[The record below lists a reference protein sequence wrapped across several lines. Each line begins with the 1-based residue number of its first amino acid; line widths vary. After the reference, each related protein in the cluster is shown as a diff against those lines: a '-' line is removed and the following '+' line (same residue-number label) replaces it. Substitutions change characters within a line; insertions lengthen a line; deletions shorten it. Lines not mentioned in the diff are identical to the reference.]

1 MGLNQRNRFSR
12 RDFLKTT
19 AVGAGAGLFGW
30 KARGASL
37 AATRQAG
44 GPRKK
49 IPVGVQLYSVRALAA
64 KDLPATLE
72 AIGRMGYKG
81 VEFAGYYGW
90 ESKPKEL
97 RKLLDANGLKCCGT
111 HTGLDTVTGDK
122 LRATAELHDL
132 LGNTFLIVP
141 SLVAVDAPTWLEM
154 AKRFNEIAAKARE
167 LGMRVGYHA
176 HAHDFRKLGDKTS
189 WEIFF
194 DNTAA
199 DVIMQLDTGN
209 CLQGGGDPVAILKK
223 YPGRSASVHVKE
235 FGGPEAAVI
244 GQGVVRWAEVF
255 EICETTG
262 GTEWYVVEH
271 EVGSDPMGSIRGC
284 LQGLRTMGRG
294 L

>member
-1 MGLNQRNRFSR
+1 MSGRHHDRWTR
-12 RDFLKTT
+12 RDFLKTA
-19 AVGAGAGLFGW
+19 AVGAGAGLAGLEGL
-30 KARGASL
+30 GAVS
-37 AATRQAG
+37 QKQG
-44 GPRKK
+44 GVRKR

-72 AIGRMGYKG
+72 AVGKMGYKG

-90 ESKPKEL
+90 EAKPREL
-97 RKLLDANGLKCCGT
+97 RKLLDANGLRCCGT

-122 LRATAELHDL
+122 LKATAELHTV

-141 SLVAVDAPTWLEM
+141 SLVAADAPTWLDM
-154 AKRFNEIAAKARE
+154 AKRFNEIAAKAKE

-176 HAHDFRKLGDKTS
+176 HAGDFHKLGDKTS

-194 DNTAA
+194 DNTVA

-209 CLQGGGDPVAILKK
+209 CLQGGGDPVAMLRK
-223 YPGRSASVHVKE
+223 YPGRSASVHLKE

-244 GQGVVRWAEVF
+244 GQGVVPWAEVF

-271 EVGSDPMGSIRGC
+271 EVGDDPMGSIRGC
-284 LQGLRTMGRG
+284 LEGLRKMGRG
-294 L
+294 R